1 MNLKTDLLF
10 NLIKATDRRLLR
22 RIRLVVGRF
31 AMSRKADKP
40 PKEMN
45 LGRPPSVS
53 LMSSRS
59 SIS

>member
-10 NLIKATDRRLLR
+10 NLIRATARRLLR
-22 RIRLVVGRF
+22 RTRLVAGCF

-45 LGRPPSVS
+45 LGLPPSVS
-53 LMSSRS
+53 RMSSRN
-59 SIS
+59 SIP

>member
-31 AMSRKADKP
+31 AMRRKADKLP
-40 PKEMN
+40 EEMN

-53 LMSSRS
+53 RMSSRS